1 MTNYLA
7 ISVRKLEN
15 WCSIQLQLLGT
26 FRCPW
31 SHFDPGNSTRS
42 YKNSGGKSWFGNGRK
57 YKNLWVCMLW
67 NIQFANI
74 WGFNW
79 NNHGWLW
86 FINLIFVI
94 DKNQDQLATIIHR
107 GRDHGLPTYTQ
118 VRESCGLLPVTTFS
132 ELNNTVDDQTIAA
145 LQKTYQVQ

>member
-1 MTNYLA
+1 MKFSICYYIRFRWEEVALKLWMTIIY
-7 ISVRKLEN
+7 
-15 WCSIQLQLLGT
+15 Q
-26 FRCPW
+26 F
-31 SHFDPGNSTRS
+31 
-42 YKNSGGKSWFGNGRK
+42 
-57 YKNLWVCMLW
+57 NL
-67 NIQFANI
+67 F
-74 WGFNW
+74 
-79 NNHGWLW
+79 
-86 FINLIFVI
+86 I

>member
-1 MTNYLA
+1 MFQWEQVALKLWMTIIY
-7 ISVRKLEN
+7 
-15 WCSIQLQLLGT
+15 Q
-26 FRCPW
+26 F
-31 SHFDPGNSTRS
+31 
-42 YKNSGGKSWFGNGRK
+42 
-57 YKNLWVCMLW
+57 NL
-67 NIQFANI
+67 F
-74 WGFNW
+74 
-79 NNHGWLW
+79 
-86 FINLIFVI
+86 I

>member
-1 MTNYLA
+1 MSLHVMKFSICYYIRFQWEQVALKLWMTMIY
-7 ISVRKLEN
+7 
-15 WCSIQLQLLGT
+15 Q
-26 FRCPW
+26 F
-31 SHFDPGNSTRS
+31 
-42 YKNSGGKSWFGNGRK
+42 
-57 YKNLWVCMLW
+57 NL
-67 NIQFANI
+67 
-74 WGFNW
+74 
-79 NNHGWLW
+79 
-86 FINLIFVI
+86 FV